1 MKSDKILHQKS
12 SGLYNLTRRGDVMQY
27 AIQKVSRHELD
38 KPFFSYVNWLQ
49 PIIFRLMS
57 GHERNIPV
65 TIVQD
70 EVDFPFIIDDEIV
83 NAFFVER
90 VDHLEELRSEIGC
103 DCKCSSHFLTEVLP
117 YVVKVIL
124 QDGSYWLNKHSNHW
138 ISHRIKE
145 GLNNIDDV
153 SKVNVYNE

>member
-1 MKSDKILHQKS
+1 
-12 SGLYNLTRRGDVMQY
+12 
-27 AIQKVSRHELD
+27 
-38 KPFFSYVNWLQ
+38 
-49 PIIFRLMS
+49 MS

-124 QDGSYWLNKHSNHW
+124 QDGSYWLKSTL
-138 ISHRIKE
+138 IIGYLIVLR
-145 GLNNIDDV
+145 
-153 SKVNVYNE
+153 KVLIILMM